1 MSGIRRRTALLL
13 SGVVPVVLVAV
24 AVAFATPAASTSTV
38 LAGDPSPL
46 PRGTTTS
53 TAAPPTETTTV
64 ASSTSS
70 SVGSTSAAP
79 PPPPPA
85 ATTTST
91 PLPTGPCRARD
102 LTGRID
108 SPPARFT
115 AAGHR
120 GFLVVLTN
128 AGGTPCSVLG
138 FGTYSLLD
146 SGSLPMRGAQ
156 HNTVWSTVDSVL
168 LAPGARAYARVSY
181 GVVPTGDEPESGP
194 CEPPS
199 AALRVVPPGDTGAL
213 DLPFAVSVCD
223 HGRLDV
229 TEFAGSDVF

>member
-13 SGVVPVVLVAV
+13 SGVVPIVLVAV

-53 TAAPPTETTTV
+53 TTAPPTETTTV
-64 ASSTSS
+64 TSPASS
-70 SVGSTSAAP
+70 SVGSTSAT
-79 PPPPPA
+79 PPPPA
-85 ATTTST
+85 PATTTST
-91 PLPTGPCRARD
+91 TLPTGPCRARD

-156 HNTVWSTVDSVL
+156 HNTVWSTVDSVVL
-168 LAPGARAYARVSY
+168 GPGGQAYARVSY

-194 CEPPS
+194 CQPPS